1 MRQYL
6 KIIERILSPKNKHNT
21 HLNTFFEQIQ
31 HIFSYDPEQP
41 LIFTQLFFW
50 GFFAVVLGVYSFLY
64 KKQALRTVFL
74 LAVSFFF
81 YYKTSGFFLILLIF
95 TIISDFIWG
104 QLIYQSRSDIRKR
117 IYLTISVILNIS
129 LLCYF
134 KYAYFFTESINQF
147 TGTDI
152 TFFNHFSN
160 FTNTWFGTE
169 FSVDKLILPI
179 GISFFT
185 FQSLSYTIDMYR
197 GKITPVKNI
206 LDYGFFVCFF
216 PHLVAGPIVKAHDF
230 LYQIYQPYKLSKAE
244 FGLALFWILNG
255 LAKKFMADYI
265 AINYVDRIFE
275 NPGFYS
281 GVEVVL
287 GIFGYS
293 LQIYADF
300 SGYTDIA
307 IGIALLLGFRLKTN
321 FNSPYKATSTS
332 DFWRRWHISLSSWLK
347 EYLYIPLGGNRKGTI
362 GSYISILIL
371 CFFLVLL
378 TGKIWLI
385 YLLIG
390 SAVLLV
396 ILARFFPKFK
406 HSVNTNIN
414 ILVTMLLGGLWHGS
428 SWMFIIW
435 GGLNGLGLMVHK
447 GWERISPFKNNNT
460 KVYRAFAIFL
470 TLVFISFTRIWFRSD
485 SLETVNIIFDR
496 ISYHFGGEL
505 FLKIISGYWFV
516 LLVILL
522 GYIIHWIPESIK
534 IKYRDW
540 FSNLSYPKMVLAT
553 ILIVFIIYQLVS
565 SEMQPFIY
573 FQF

>member
-1 MRQYL
+1 M
-6 KIIERILSPKNKHNT
+6 
-21 HLNTFFEQIQ
+21 NTFFEQIQ
-31 HIFSYDPEQP
+31 QIFSYDPEHP

-50 GFFAVVLGVYSFLY
+50 GFFAVVLGIYSFVY

-81 YYKTSGFFLILLIF
+81 YYKTSGVFLLLLIF
-95 TIISDFIWG
+95 TIISDYNWG
-104 QLIYQSRSDIRKR
+104 RLIYKSKSDLHKR

-147 TGTDI
+147 SGTDI
-152 TFFNHFSN
+152 TFFNHFSH

-197 GKITPVKNI
+197 DKITPVKNI

-230 LYQIYQPYKLSKAE
+230 LFQIYQPYKLLKAE

-255 LAKKFMADYI
+255 LGKKFMADYI

-281 GVEVVL
+281 GVEVIL

-385 YLLIG
+385 YVLIG
-390 SAVLLV
+390 SAKLLV

-435 GGLNGLGLMVHK
+435 GGLNGLGLMIHK

-460 KVYRAFAIFL
+460 TAYRAVAIFL

-485 SLETVNIIFDR
+485 SLETVGVIFDR

-505 FLKIISGYWFV
+505 FFKIVSGYWFV

-522 GYIIHWIPESIK
+522 GYCIHWIPESIK
-534 IKYRDW
+534 LNYRNW
-540 FSNLSYPKMVLAT
+540 FSNLSYPKMVIAT
-553 ILIVFIIYQLVS
+553 VLIVFIIYQLVS

>member
-1 MRQYL
+1 
-6 KIIERILSPKNKHNT
+6 LS
-21 HLNTFFEQIQ
+21 TFFEQIQ
-31 HIFSYDPEQP
+31 NIFSYDPEHP

-50 GFFAVVLGVYSFLY
+50 GFFAVALALYSFLY

-81 YYKTSGFFLILLIF
+81 YYKTSGIFLILLIF

-104 QLIYQSRSDIRKR
+104 HLIYKSRSDIQKR
-117 IYLTISVILNIS
+117 IFLTISVILNIT

-152 TFFNHFSN
+152 TFFNHFSH

-230 LYQIYQPYKLSKAE
+230 LYQIYQPYKLLKTE

-265 AINYVDRIFE
+265 GINYVDRIFE

-390 SAVLLV
+390 TAILLL

-447 GWERISPFKNNNT
+447 GWERISPFKSNNT
-460 KVYRAFAIFL
+460 IAYRAFAIFL

-485 SLETVNIIFDR
+485 SLETVGVIFDR

-505 FLKIISGYWFV
+505 FFKIISGYWFV

-534 IKYRDW
+534 INYRNW
-540 FSNLSYPKMVLAT
+540 FSNLSYPKMIFTTV
-553 ILIVFIIYQLVS
+553 LIVFIIYQLVS

>member
-1 MRQYL
+1 
-6 KIIERILSPKNKHNT
+6 
-21 HLNTFFEQIQ
+21 LNSFFEQIQ
-31 HIFSYDPEQP
+31 NIFSYDPEHP

-81 YYKTSGFFLILLIF
+81 YFKTSGFFLILLIF
-95 TIISDFIWG
+95 TIVSDYNWG
-104 QLIYQSRSDIRKR
+104 KLIYKSKSDLHKR

-147 TGTDI
+147 IGSDI
-152 TFFNHFSN
+152 TFFNHFSH
-160 FTNTWFGTE
+160 FTNTWFNTG

-197 GKITPVKNI
+197 AKITPVKNI

-255 LAKKFMADYI
+255 LGKKFMADYI

-281 GVEVVL
+281 GVEVIL

-371 CFFLVLL
+371 GFFLVLL

-390 SAVLLV
+390 AAFLLV
-396 ILARFFPKFK
+396 ILALFFPKFK

-435 GGLNGLGLMVHK
+435 GGLNGLGLMIHK

-460 KVYRAFAIFL
+460 KAYRAFAIFL

-485 SLETVNIIFDR
+485 SLETVGVIFDR

-505 FLKIISGYWFV
+505 FFKIISGYWFV
-516 LLVILL
+516 LLVLLL

-534 IKYRDW
+534 IKYRNW
-540 FSNLSYPKMVLAT
+540 FSDLSIPQMVFAT

>member
-1 MRQYL
+1 
-6 KIIERILSPKNKHNT
+6 
-21 HLNTFFEQIQ
+21 
-31 HIFSYDPEQP
+31 
-41 LIFTQLFFW
+41 
-50 GFFAVVLGVYSFLY
+50 
-64 KKQALRTVFL
+64 
-74 LAVSFFF
+74 
-81 YYKTSGFFLILLIF
+81 
-95 TIISDFIWG
+95 
-104 QLIYQSRSDIRKR
+104 
-117 IYLTISVILNIS
+117 
-129 LLCYF
+129 
-134 KYAYFFTESINQF
+134 
-147 TGTDI
+147 
-152 TFFNHFSN
+152 
-160 FTNTWFGTE
+160 
-169 FSVDKLILPI
+169 
-179 GISFFT
+179 
-185 FQSLSYTIDMYR
+185 
-197 GKITPVKNI
+197 
-206 LDYGFFVCFF
+206 
-216 PHLVAGPIVKAHDF
+216 
-230 LYQIYQPYKLSKAE
+230 
-244 FGLALFWILNG
+244 
-255 LAKKFMADYI
+255 MADYI
-265 AINYVDRIFE
+265 GINYVDRIFE

-390 SAVLLV
+390 TAILLL

-447 GWERISPFKNNNT
+447 
-460 KVYRAFAIFL
+460 
-470 TLVFISFTRIWFRSD
+470 
-485 SLETVNIIFDR
+485 
-496 ISYHFGGEL
+496 
-505 FLKIISGYWFV
+505 
-516 LLVILL
+516 
-522 GYIIHWIPESIK
+522 
-534 IKYRDW
+534 
-540 FSNLSYPKMVLAT
+540 
-553 ILIVFIIYQLVS
+553 
-565 SEMQPFIY
+565 
-573 FQF
+573 

>member
-1 MRQYL
+1 M
-6 KIIERILSPKNKHNT
+6 S
-21 HLNTFFEQIQ
+21 TFFEQIQ
-31 HIFSYDPEQP
+31 NIFSYDPEHP

-50 GFFAVVLGVYSFLY
+50 GFFAVVLALYSFLY

-81 YYKTSGFFLILLIF
+81 YYKTSGIFLILLIF

-104 QLIYQSRSDIRKR
+104 HLIYKSRSDIQKR
-117 IYLTISVILNIS
+117 IFLTISVILNIT

-152 TFFNHFSN
+152 TFFNHFSH

-230 LYQIYQPYKLSKAE
+230 LYQIYQPYKLLKTE

-265 AINYVDRIFE
+265 GINYVDRIFE

-390 SAVLLV
+390 TAILLL

-447 GWERISPFKNNNT
+447 GWERISPFKSNNT
-460 KVYRAFAIFL
+460 IAYRAFAIFL

-485 SLETVNIIFDR
+485 SLETVGVIFDR

-505 FLKIISGYWFV
+505 FFKIISGYWFV

-534 IKYRDW
+534 INYRNW
-540 FSNLSYPKMVLAT
+540 FSNLSYPKMIFTTV
-553 ILIVFIIYQLVS
+553 LIVFIIYQLVS

>member
-1 MRQYL
+1 MN
-6 KIIERILSPKNKHNT
+6 S
-21 HLNTFFEQIQ
+21 FFEQIQ
-31 HIFSYDPEQP
+31 NIFSYDPEHP

-81 YYKTSGFFLILLIF
+81 YFKTSGFFLILLIF
-95 TIISDFIWG
+95 TIVSDYNWG
-104 QLIYQSRSDIRKR
+104 KLIYKSKSDLHKR

-147 TGTDI
+147 IGSDI
-152 TFFNHFSN
+152 TFFNHFSH
-160 FTNTWFGTE
+160 FTNTWFNTG

-197 GKITPVKNI
+197 AKITPVKNI

-255 LAKKFMADYI
+255 LGKKFMADYI

-281 GVEVVL
+281 GVEVIL

-371 CFFLVLL
+371 GFFLVLL

-390 SAVLLV
+390 AAFLLV
-396 ILARFFPKFK
+396 ILALFFPKFK

-435 GGLNGLGLMVHK
+435 GGLNGLGLMIHK

-460 KVYRAFAIFL
+460 KAYRAFAIFL

-485 SLETVNIIFDR
+485 SLETVGVIFDR

-505 FLKIISGYWFV
+505 FFKIISGYWFV
-516 LLVILL
+516 LLVLLL

-534 IKYRDW
+534 IKYRNW
-540 FSNLSYPKMVLAT
+540 FSDLSIPQMVFAT

>member
-1 MRQYL
+1 
-6 KIIERILSPKNKHNT
+6 LS
-21 HLNTFFEQIQ
+21 TFFEQIQ
-31 HIFSYDPEQP
+31 NIFSYDPEHP

-50 GFFAVVLGVYSFLY
+50 GFFAVVLALYSFLY

-81 YYKTSGFFLILLIF
+81 YFKTSGFFLILLIF

-104 QLIYQSRSDIRKR
+104 QLIYLSRSDTQKR

-147 TGTDI
+147 TGSDI
-152 TFFNHFSN
+152 TFFNHFSH

-230 LYQIYQPYKLSKAE
+230 LYQIYQPYKLSKTE

-265 AINYVDRIFE
+265 GINYVDRIFE

-390 SAVLLV
+390 TAILLV

-447 GWERISPFKNNNT
+447 GWERISPFKSNNT
-460 KVYRAFAIFL
+460 IAYRAFAIFL

-485 SLETVNIIFDR
+485 SLETVGVIFDR

-505 FLKIISGYWFV
+505 FFKIISGYWFV
-516 LLVILL
+516 LLVILF

-534 IKYRDW
+534 INYRNW
-540 FSNLSYPKMVLAT
+540 FSNLSYPKMIFTTV
-553 ILIVFIIYQLVS
+553 LIVFIIYQLVS

>member
-1 MRQYL
+1 M
-6 KIIERILSPKNKHNT
+6 S
-21 HLNTFFEQIQ
+21 TFFEQIQ
-31 HIFSYDPEQP
+31 NIFSYDPEHP

-50 GFFAVVLGVYSFLY
+50 GFFAVALALYSFLY

-81 YYKTSGFFLILLIF
+81 YYKTSGIFLILLIF

-104 QLIYQSRSDIRKR
+104 HLIYKSRSDIQKR
-117 IYLTISVILNIS
+117 IFLTISVILNIT

-152 TFFNHFSN
+152 TFFNHFSH

-230 LYQIYQPYKLSKAE
+230 LYQIYQPYKLLKTE

-265 AINYVDRIFE
+265 GINYVDRIFE

-390 SAVLLV
+390 TAILLL

-447 GWERISPFKNNNT
+447 GWERISPFKSNNT
-460 KVYRAFAIFL
+460 IAYRAFAIFL

-485 SLETVNIIFDR
+485 SLETVGVIFDR

-505 FLKIISGYWFV
+505 FFKIISGYWFV

-534 IKYRDW
+534 INYRNW
-540 FSNLSYPKMVLAT
+540 FSNLSYPKMIFTTV
-553 ILIVFIIYQLVS
+553 LIVFIIYQLVS

>member
-1 MRQYL
+1 MNL
-6 KIIERILSPKNKHNT
+6 
-21 HLNTFFEQIQ
+21 FFEQIQ
-31 HIFSYDPEQP
+31 HIFSYDPEHP

-50 GFFAVVLGVYSFLY
+50 GFFAVVLGMYSFLY
-64 KKQALRTVFL
+64 KKKALRTIFL

-81 YYKTSGFFLILLIF
+81 YFKTSGFFLILLIF
-95 TIISDFIWG
+95 TIISDYNWG
-104 QLIYQSRSDIRKR
+104 RLIHKSRSDIHKR

-134 KYAYFFTESINQF
+134 KYAYFFAESINQF
-147 TGTDI
+147 TGSDI
-152 TFFNHFSN
+152 AFFNHFSH
-160 FTNTWFGTE
+160 FTNTWFGTD

-197 GKITPVKNI
+197 AKITPVKNI

-307 IGIALLLGFRLKTN
+307 IGIALLLGFRLKMN

-362 GSYISILIL
+362 GSYISILVL

-390 SAVLLV
+390 TAVFIVL
-396 ILARFFPKFK
+396 LARFFPKFK

-428 SWMFIIW
+428 SWMFMIW

-447 GWERISPFKNNNT
+447 GWERISPFKNNT
-460 KVYRAFAIFL
+460 TIVYRALTIFI

-485 SLETVNIIFDR
+485 SLETVNVIFDR

-505 FLKIISGYWFV
+505 FFKIISGYWFV

-522 GYIIHWIPESIK
+522 GYLIHWIPESIK
-534 IKYRDW
+534 TKYRDW
-540 FSNLSYPKMVLAT
+540 FSNLSFPKMVFAT
-553 ILIVFIIYQLVS
+553 ILIVFIIYQLIS

>member
-1 MRQYL
+1 MNSFL
-6 KIIERILSPKNKHNT
+6 
-21 HLNTFFEQIQ
+21 EQVQ
-31 HIFSYDPEQP
+31 QIFSFDPEHP

-50 GFFAVVLGVYSFLY
+50 EFFAVVLAGYSLIY
-64 KKQALRTVFL
+64 KRPSLRTIFL

-81 YYKTSGFFLILLIF
+81 YFKTSGFFLFLLIF
-95 TIISDFIWG
+95 TICSDYNWG
-104 QLIYQSRSDIRKR
+104 RLIYKSRSVLWRKV
-117 IYLTISVILNIS
+117 YLTLSVILNLA

-134 KYAYFFTESINQF
+134 KYAYFFVENINQF

-152 TFFNHFSN
+152 SFFNHYSQ
-160 FTNTWFGTE
+160 FTNTWFGTD

-197 GKITPVKNI
+197 DKITPVKNI

-230 LYQIYQPYKLSKAE
+230 LYQIYQPYKLSKPE

-265 AINYVDRIFE
+265 GVNYVDRIFA
-275 NPGFYS
+275 NPSLYS
-281 GVEVVL
+281 GVEVVM

-321 FNSPYKATSTS
+321 FNSPYKAASTS
-332 DFWRRWHISLSSWLK
+332 DFWKRWHISLSSWLK

-362 GSYISILIL
+362 GSYISIVIL
-371 CFFLVLL
+371 CFVLVLL
-378 TGKIWLI
+378 TGKIWLF
-385 YLLIG
+385 YLLAGIMLVF
-390 SAVLLV
+390 VLLS
-396 ILARFFPKFK
+396 LLFPKFK

-414 ILVTMLLGGLWHGS
+414 LLVTMLLGGLWHGS

-435 GGLNGLGLMVHK
+435 GGLNGLGLIVHK
-447 GWERISPFKNNNT
+447 GWERISPFKNNNSIF
-460 KVYRAFAIFL
+460 YRGFAIFL

-485 SLETVNIIFDR
+485 SLETVGVIFNR
-496 ISYHFGGEL
+496 MQYHFGGNL
-505 FLKIISGYWFV
+505 FFKIISGYWIVF
-516 LLVILL
+516 LVMLV
-522 GYIIHWIPESIK
+522 GYLIHWIPDNLK
-534 IKYRDW
+534 VLYRNW
-540 FSNLSYPKMVLAT
+540 FSHLPIPVMIIAT
-553 ILIVFIIYQLVS
+553 VIIIFIIYQAVS

>member
-1 MRQYL
+1 M
-6 KIIERILSPKNKHNT
+6 S
-21 HLNTFFEQIQ
+21 TFFEQIQ
-31 HIFSYDPEQP
+31 NIFSYDPEHP

-50 GFFAVVLGVYSFLY
+50 GFFAVALALYSFLY

-81 YYKTSGFFLILLIF
+81 YYKTSGIFLILLIF

-104 QLIYQSRSDIRKR
+104 HLIYKSRSDIQKR
-117 IYLTISVILNIS
+117 IFLTISVILNIT

-152 TFFNHFSN
+152 TFFNHFSH

-230 LYQIYQPYKLSKAE
+230 LYQIYQPYKLSKTE

-265 AINYVDRIFE
+265 GINYVDRIFE

-390 SAVLLV
+390 TAILLL

-447 GWERISPFKNNNT
+447 GWERISPFKSNNPIA
-460 KVYRAFAIFL
+460 YRAFAIFL

-485 SLETVNIIFDR
+485 SLETVGVIFDR

-505 FLKIISGYWFV
+505 FFKIISGYWFV

-534 IKYRDW
+534 INYRNW
-540 FSNLSYPKMVLAT
+540 FSNLSYPKMIFTTV
-553 ILIVFIIYQLVS
+553 LIVFIIYQLVS

>member
-1 MRQYL
+1 M
-6 KIIERILSPKNKHNT
+6 S
-21 HLNTFFEQIQ
+21 TFFEQIQ
-31 HIFSYDPEQP
+31 NIFSYDPEHP

-50 GFFAVVLGVYSFLY
+50 GFFAVALALYSFLY

-81 YYKTSGFFLILLIF
+81 YYKTSGIFLILLIF

-104 QLIYQSRSDIRKR
+104 HLIYKSRSDIQKR
-117 IYLTISVILNIS
+117 IFLTISVILNIT

-152 TFFNHFSN
+152 TFFNHFSH

-230 LYQIYQPYKLSKAE
+230 LYQIYQPYKLSKTE

-265 AINYVDRIFE
+265 GINYVDRIFE

-390 SAVLLV
+390 TAILLL

-447 GWERISPFKNNNT
+447 GWERISPFKSNNT
-460 KVYRAFAIFL
+460 IAYRAFAIFL

-485 SLETVNIIFDR
+485 SLETVSVIFDR

-505 FLKIISGYWFV
+505 FFKIISGYWFV

-534 IKYRDW
+534 INYRNW
-540 FSNLSYPKMVLAT
+540 FSNLSYPKMIFTTV
-553 ILIVFIIYQLVS
+553 LIVFIIYQLVS

>member
-1 MRQYL
+1 MAL
-6 KIIERILSPKNKHNT
+6 
-21 HLNTFFEQIQ
+21 
-31 HIFSYDPEQP
+31 
-41 LIFTQLFFW
+41 
-50 GFFAVVLGVYSFLY
+50 YSFLY

-81 YYKTSGFFLILLIF
+81 YYKTSGIFLILLIF

-104 QLIYQSRSDIRKR
+104 HLIYKSRSDIQKR
-117 IYLTISVILNIS
+117 IFLTISVILNIT

-152 TFFNHFSN
+152 TFFNHFSH

-230 LYQIYQPYKLSKAE
+230 LYQIYQPYKLSKTE

-265 AINYVDRIFE
+265 GINYVDRIFE

-390 SAVLLV
+390 TAILLL

-447 GWERISPFKNNNT
+447 GWERISPFKSNNT
-460 KVYRAFAIFL
+460 IAYRAFAIFL

-485 SLETVNIIFDR
+485 SLETVGVIFDR

-505 FLKIISGYWFV
+505 FFKIISGYWFV

-534 IKYRDW
+534 INYRNW
-540 FSNLSYPKMVLAT
+540 FSNLSYPKMIFTTV
-553 ILIVFIIYQLVS
+553 LIVFIIYQLVS

>member
-1 MRQYL
+1 
-6 KIIERILSPKNKHNT
+6 
-21 HLNTFFEQIQ
+21 LNTFFEQIQ
-31 HIFSYDPEQP
+31 NIFSYDPEHP

-81 YYKTSGFFLILLIF
+81 YFKTSGFFLILLIF
-95 TIISDFIWG
+95 TIVSDYNWG
-104 QLIYQSRSDIRKR
+104 KLIYKSKSDLQKR

-147 TGTDI
+147 TGSEI
-152 TFFNHFSN
+152 TFFNHFSQ
-160 FTNTWFGTE
+160 FTNTWFNTG

-197 GKITPVKNI
+197 VKITPVKNI

-230 LYQIYQPYKLSKAE
+230 LYQIYQPYKLTKSE

-255 LAKKFMADYI
+255 LGKKFMADYI

-281 GVEVVL
+281 GVEVIL

-378 TGKIWLI
+378 TGKIWMI
-385 YLLIG
+385 YLFIG
-390 SAVLLV
+390 SAVLFA

-414 ILVTMLLGGLWHGS
+414 ILVTMLFGGLWHGS

-447 GWERISPFKNNNT
+447 GWERINPIKNTNT

-485 SLETVNIIFDR
+485 SLETVGVIFDR

-505 FLKIISGYWFV
+505 FFKIISGYWFV
-516 LLVILL
+516 LLVLLL

-534 IKYRDW
+534 IKYRNW
-540 FSNLSYPKMVLAT
+540 FSDLSIPQMVFAT